1 MCSKF
6 FKFNNFRVNSMY
18 EISDKLYANVA
29 EELVVAIGAKEFFS
43 GSVVAMD
50 DEVECRLVTTLI
62 VSHDEDC
69 RSITSIVPVWWE
81 CHTTIGGCEVCN
93 DFSFSSVIDYLIS

>member
-1 MCSKF
+1 
-6 FKFNNFRVNSMY
+6 MY

-29 EELVVAIGAKEFFS
+29 EELVAAIGAKEFFA
-43 GSVVAMD
+43 GSVAVMD

-62 VSHDEDC
+62 VSHGEDC

-81 CHTTIGGCEVCN
+81 CHTTIGSCEVYN
-93 DFSFSSVIDYLIS
+93 DFSFSALIDYLIA

>member
-1 MCSKF
+1 
-6 FKFNNFRVNSMY
+6 MY

-29 EELVVAIGAKEFFS
+29 EELVTAIGAKDFFS
-43 GSVVAMD
+43 GSVAVMD

-62 VSHDEDC
+62 VSHDENC

-81 CHTTIGGCEVCN
+81 CHTTIGSCEVYN
-93 DFSFSSVIDYLIS
+93 DFSFSALVDYLIA